1 MLTVFWLSSSNL
13 LTFILLTLNA
23 SLVIVMIDMKFLML
37 LKSNFLIGIVF
48 LFFFF
53 SRNFIS

>member
-37 LKSNFLIGIVF
+37 LKCNFLIGIVF
-48 LFFFF
+48 YSFFF
-53 SRNFIS
+53 